1 MIHPTRIHVLRG
13 GAVPRGRYVL
23 YWMQASQRVT
33 YNHALEYAIETAN
46 DLRLPLVVFFGITD
60 RFPNANR
67 RHYAFMLEGLS
78 EVQGALGQR
87 GIQFVLRHIS
97 PERGALDL
105 AREASCVVV
114 DQGYL
119 RIQRA
124 WYDYIA
130 QRINCPLIQVESN
143 VVVPTALVSNKE
155 EYAARTIRPKIHRL
169 LPDYLRPLAQR
180 SPLIPSTGL
189 DIETLHLTSIREQ
202 LARLAIDHSVDQVAS
217 FIGGASQAEARLRDL
232 IESKLERYADL
243 RNDPSLNHVS
253 HLSPYLHF
261 GQISPLHVALEVK
274 SAGQGADAFLE
285 ELIVRRELS
294 MNMCLY
300 NPSYDQY
307 ECVVPAWARKTLA
320 AHRDDRRAYIYTQ
333 EQLEQAQ
340 THDEYWNAAQQE
352 MVLTGKMHG
361 YMRMYWGKKI
371 IEWSTDP
378 ATAFERA
385 LYLNDKYELDGR
397 DPNGYTGVAWC
408 FGKHDRPWQE
418 RPIFGTVRYMDA
430 KGLERKF
437 DIKAYVRRIKALL
450 SSEGAKSKLG
460 D

>member
-1 MIHPTRIHVLRG
+1 MIHPTRVHVLRG
-13 GAVPRGRYVL
+13 GAASRGRYVL
-23 YWMQASQRVT
+23 YWMQASQRVE
-33 YNHALEYAIETAN
+33 YNHALAYAIETAN
-46 DLRLPLVVFFGITD
+46 ALRLPLVVFFGITE

-78 EVQGALGQR
+78 EVQGALKQR
-87 GIQFVLRHIS
+87 GIHFVLRHVS
-97 PERGALDL
+97 PEHGVLDL
-105 AREASCVVV
+105 ARGASCVVV

-119 RIQRA
+119 RIQHT
-124 WYDYIA
+124 WYEHVA
-130 QRINCPLIQVESN
+130 QRIDCPLLQVESN
-143 VVVPTALVSNKE
+143 VLVPTALVSNKE

-169 LPDYLRPLAQR
+169 LSEYLRPLAER
-180 SPLIPSTGL
+180 SPLIPSTRL
-189 DIETLHLTSIREQ
+189 DIETLHLSSIPEQ
-202 LARLAIDHSVDQVAS
+202 LARLAIDHSVDQVAG
-217 FIGGASQAEARLRDL
+217 FIGGASQAQARLRDF
-232 IESKLERYADL
+232 IEHKLERYADL
-243 RNDPSLNHVS
+243 RNDPSLDYVS

-261 GQISPLHVALEVK
+261 GQISPLQVALEVQ
-274 SAGQGADAFLE
+274 SAGRGADAFLE

-294 MNMCLY
+294 MNMCRY

-307 ECVVPAWARKTLA
+307 ERVVPAWARKTLD
-320 AHRDDRRAYIYTQ
+320 AHRGDRRAYLYTQ
-333 EQLEQAQ
+333 EQLESAQ

-371 IEWSTDP
+371 IEWSADP
-378 ATAFERA
+378 ATAFARA

-437 DIKAYVRRIKALL
+437 DIKAYVRRIKQL
-450 SSEGAKSKLG
+450 SATEGKSG
-460 D
+460 